1 MSRVPMGL
9 QTQPFLT
16 PQDVSDMLQVS
27 VYTVRRWINQGKLP
41 AYKVGRLWRIKHGE
55 LHEWLAQQQ
64 PGNGR

>member
-1 MSRVPMGL
+1 MATTPTRL

-41 AYKVGRLWRIKHGE
+41 AYKVGRLWRIQRGE
-55 LHEWLAQQQ
+55 LHQWLDQQQ